1 MGEEGAHK
9 YFLMW
14 NDYFV
19 QRIQKQQAWQW
30 QDVAGLILNVH
41 SCSFGAQAVALSYH
55 TSNIRAASAGGTWAQ
70 G

>member
-30 QDVAGLILNVH
+30 QV
-41 SCSFGAQAVALSYH
+41 SF
-55 TSNIRAASAGGTWAQ
+55 
-70 G
+70 